1 MQARLGSTR
10 LPGKSAA
17 LLGDRPVIAWVLKRL
32 ARAATLSEVRLA
44 VPEGAGDD
52 PLAELA
58 EELGFPCTR
67 GSLDDVLDRFRA
79 AARDA
84 NADHVVRVSG
94 DSPFIDPEM
103 IDAAVRAH
111 LEAGAEY
118 TRNFQPMD
126 IAPGLCAEVIARE
139 ALERAAREAVEAYDR
154 EHVTPY
160 FYRVSGRFRTQRAPV
175 PAELMRPDLR
185 LCVDTA
191 EDLAALSAVAACFPG
206 RDDFPAEDVIRLL
219 DSRPDIRALN
229 AGVDQHALARVC
241 FWIDYGPR
249 VGTGHLGRARALAA
263 ALSARG
269 VDSLVC
275 YRSGGAG
282 ERAGAFGIRLEGLSA
297 ADGVAFREAFAA
309 RAAETRAGCLI
320 LDNYGAEESDVRA
333 LKEKGFKVAA
343 VDDWARPLPADVL
356 VNPNTGACEA
366 DYGSRPPGAD
376 ILFGPE
382 YALIPPELVR
392 AAREAE
398 GRGRA
403 RGERVLVVFGGSDPA
418 GLTPG
423 VCERLLEADG
433 SLNLDVVTGPLVSGE
448 VRGRVA
454 EMASAHAGRLRVHA
468 GLPSLASLFAS
479 ATLAVSAGGIT
490 KYELALFGVPAVL
503 VSVADNQVQSTEG
516 MAALG
521 ACAYAGRAFGPDA
534 AGPAEIVQE
543 AVGLLADS
551 DRRKEIAAAARRAI
565 DGSGADRVADRIVA
579 LLGV

>member
-1 MQARLGSTR
+1 VQARLGSTR

-17 LLGDRPVIAWVLKRL
+17 RLGDRPVIAWVLKRL
-32 ARAATLSEVRLA
+32 ARAASLSEVRLA
-44 VPEGAGDD
+44 APEGAPDD
-52 PLAELA
+52 PLAHLA
-58 EELGFPCTR
+58 AELGFPCTR
-67 GSLDDVLDRFRA
+67 GSLVDVLDRFLV

-94 DSPFIDPEM
+94 DSPFIDPEL

-111 LEAGAEY
+111 LHTGAEY

-139 ALERAAREAVEAYDR
+139 ALERAAREAVDAYDR

-160 FYRVSGRFRTQRAPV
+160 FYRVSGRFRTQRVPV

-191 EDLAALSAVAACFPG
+191 EDLAALRAVVACFPG
-206 RDDFPAEDVIRLL
+206 RDDFPAGDVIRLL

-229 AGVDQHALARVC
+229 AGVEQHALARVC

-249 VGTGHLGRARALAA
+249 VGAGHLGRARALAA

-275 YRSGGAG
+275 YRSGGER
-282 ERAGAFGIRLEGLSA
+282 ERAGAVGVRLEGLSA
-297 ADGVAFREAFAA
+297 ADGGAFREAFAA
-309 RAAETRAGCLI
+309 RAAEIEAGCLI
-320 LDNYGAEESDVRA
+320 LDNYSADESDVRA
-333 LKEKGFKVAA
+333 LKEKGFKVVA

-366 DYGSRPPGAD
+366 DYRSRPPGAD
-376 ILFGPE
+376 ILFGPQ

-403 RGERVLVVFGGSDPA
+403 RSERVLVVFGGSDPA
-418 GLTPG
+418 ELTPG

-433 SLNLDVVTGPLVSGE
+433 SLTLEVVTGPLMSDE

-454 EMASAHAGRLRVHA
+454 DIAAAHAGGLTVHA
-468 GLPSLASLFAS
+468 GLPSLAALFAS

-516 MAALG
+516 MAALE

-534 AGPAEIVQE
+534 VGPAEIVLE
-543 AVGLLADS
+543 TVGLLADS
-551 DRRKEIAAAARRAI
+551 ERRGKIAAAARRTV
-565 DGSGADRVADRIVA
+565 DGSGANRIAERVVA